1 MKLFLL
7 TVIFIISI
15 HKNFSR
21 DFCKEYCPDCC
32 DCCKEK
38 GEEESEEESEED
50 IIHGKN
56 NFKNNWDTSN
66 KANIEDNLEGEINEL
81 KTESNAFKYLKI
93 QEAIDVYNED
103 NNNKILRKNN
113 LRNKIILYKN
123 LVGIEGF
130 NDEDIEKYVDSKD
143 YNSKQGGGGRYDF
156 KSVMKLFKSG
166 FKKNNPLIPTKKFF
180 KYFYHPEYLGTNFKL
195 WKEPISE
202 YLLQNSKIFGYIQLS
217 QTECDNDNV
226 GEMYSAANNILTNYF
241 KKYYS
246 YFIDFY
252 KVKLHQIYK
261 WLDDNQKIANL
272 DDPENIYTLLDIIT
286 KQRVGSCKNEA
297 ENIIS
302 SMYSAI
308 ISFINKKLKIDDIE
322 IFTYSILS
330 DFRQTVAK
338 DVVNT
343 MISQPNKDNCLKS
356 KTNNDKIDVD
366 SAQEKANIIR
376 IYLNSFLNTNIGFSQ
391 VMSYLSFFDK
401 AVEQAN
407 KFLKDFFN
415 FGRLFEIILQY
426 TKQAQANGSINNF
439 IEEIEKFEVIYSDI
453 CAITEIPEVKEQI
466 ARKIKVL
473 KIETIDNEFSKKSFE
488 ERLYLYLEKDNNE
501 DLRNWKNNNSQKPLK
516 ELIEICK
523 NYFDEGN
530 FGCYFY
536 LPELTEFYFN
546 KDLDNIINYFTYIL
560 FPLYLLKEG
569 YIKIKS

>member
-1 MKLFLL
+1 MIKNSIYKNYLVIIFLGFSNN
-7 TVIFIISI
+7 I
-15 HKNFSR
+15 FSR
-21 DFCKEYCPDCC
+21 NYCPDCC

-38 GEEESEEESEED
+38 GEEESEEE
-50 IIHGKN
+50 IILKKN
-56 NFKNNWDTSN
+56 NFKYNWDISKY
-66 KANIEDNLEGEINEL
+66 KANIEDNLEEEINKL
-81 KTESNAFKYLKI
+81 NTESNAFKYLKI
-93 QEAIDVYNED
+93 AEAIDVYND
-103 NNNKILRKNN
+103 VTNNKILRDNN
-113 LRNKIILYKN
+113 LRNKIDQYKTLN
-123 LVGIEGF
+123 ID
-130 NDEDIEKYVDSKD
+130 DELLKKYVDDKD
-143 YNSKQGGGGRYDF
+143 YNNNNNMGCKYDF
-156 KSVMKLFKSG
+156 EGIMDLFKESLE
-166 FKKNNPLIPTKKFF
+166 NNKQLIPTENFF
-180 KYFYHPEYLGTNFKL
+180 KYFYHPEYLGTNFNLGEK
-195 WKEPISE
+195 PISE
-202 YLLQNSKIFGYIQLS
+202 YLVNNSKNFGYINLS
-217 QTECDNDNV
+217 KEEAKKDNLEGHYND
-226 GEMYSAANNILTNYF
+226 GNNILFNYF
-241 KKYYS
+241 EEHYNS
-246 YFIDFY
+246 FTNFY
-252 KVKLHQIYK
+252 KLKLHQIYR
-261 WLDDNQKIANL
+261 WLDDNQGNANL
-272 DDPENIYTLLDIIT
+272 NDPDNIYSILDIIA
-286 KQRVGSCKNEA
+286 KQRSGLCKNEA

-302 SMYSAI
+302 SMYSTI
-308 ISFINKKLKIDDIE
+308 ISFINKNIKIDDIE

-343 MISQPNKDNCLKS
+343 MISQPDNNNYIKDEKKATHIQENA
-356 KTNNDKIDVD
+356 DVI
-366 SAQEKANIIR
+366 KLF
-376 IYLNSFLNTNIGFSQ
+376 LNSFLNSNISYTQGFSFL
-391 VMSYLSFFDK
+391 YFFDK

>member
-15 HKNFSR
+15 HKFFSR

-38 GEEESEEESEED
+38 GEEESEEESEEEN
-50 IIHGKN
+50 IHGKN
-56 NFKNNWDTSN
+56 KFEYN
-66 KANIEDNLEGEINEL
+66 KANIEDNLEEEIKKL
-81 KTESNAFKYLKI
+81 DKKSNAFKYLKI
-93 QEAIDVYNED
+93 KKAIKVYNDET
-103 NNNKILRKNN
+103 NNNILRKNN

-143 YNSKQGGGGRYDF
+143 YNRKQGGGGCYDF
-156 KSVMKLFKSG
+156 ESVRKLFKSSL
-166 FKKNNPLIPTKKFF
+166 KKNNPLIPTKKFF
-180 KYFYHPEYLGTNFKL
+180 KYFYHPEYLETNFDLELAPTCK
-195 WKEPISE
+195 
-202 YLLQNSKIFGYIQLS
+202 YLVDNSKKFGYINLS
-217 QTECDNDNV
+217 KEECDNDNV
-226 GEMYSAANNILTNYF
+226 GNLFSADNNILTNYF
-241 KKYYS
+241 KNYYS

-252 KVKLHQIYK
+252 KIKLHQIYK
-261 WLDDNQKIANL
+261 WLDDNQEIANL

-302 SMYSAI
+302 SSMYSTI
-308 ISFINKKLKIDDIE
+308 ISFINKNIKIDDIE

-376 IYLNSFLNTNIGFSQ
+376 IYLNSFLNTNISFSQ

-426 TKQAQANGSINNF
+426 TKQAQANVSIKRF
-439 IEEIEKFEVIYSDI
+439 IDEIKEIEVTYSDI

-466 ARKIKVL
+466 GRKIK
-473 KIETIDNEFSKKSFE
+473 KIDNESFKKSFK
-488 ERLYLYLEKDNNE
+488 ERLNLYLKKDNNDFLKE
-501 DLRNWKNNNSQKPLK
+501 WKNNNSQKPLK

-523 NYFDEGN
+523 QDYNEDVN
-530 FGCYFY
+530 DSCDHYFY

-546 KDLDNIINYFTYIL
+546 DDFDNIINYFTYIL
-560 FPLYLLKEG
+560 FPLYLLKEK

>member
-15 HKNFSR
+15 HKFFSR

-32 DCCKEK
+32 DCFKEK
-38 GEEESEEESEED
+38 EEEESEEESEEE
-50 IIHGKN
+50 ITHGEN
-56 NFKNNWDTSN
+56 NFKYNLDINKY
-66 KANIEDNLEGEINEL
+66 KANIEDNLEEEIKEL
-81 KTESNAFKYLKI
+81 NTESNAFKYLKI

-103 NNNKILRKNN
+103 NNNKILRDNN
-113 LRNKIILYKN
+113 LKNKIILYKN

-130 NDEDIEKYVDSKD
+130 CEEDIKEYVDSKD
-143 YNSKQGGGGRYDF
+143 YNKKQGGEGRYDF
-156 KSVMKLFKSG
+156 GSVMNLFKKSLE
-166 FKKNNPLIPTKKFF
+166 NNEQLIPTEKFF
-180 KYFYHPEYLGTNFKL
+180 KYFYHPEYLGTNFNL
-195 WKEPISE
+195 WEEPISK

-302 SMYSAI
+302 SMYSTI
-308 ISFINKKLKIDDIE
+308 ISFINKNIEIDDIE

-376 IYLNSFLNTNIGFSQ
+376 IYLNSFLNTNISFSQ

-407 KFLKDFFN
+407 KFLKEFFN

-426 TKQAQANGSINNF
+426 TKQADSNGSLNRF
-439 IEEIEKFEVIYSDI
+439 IEEIKEIEVTYSDI
-453 CAITEIPEVKEQI
+453 CAITEIPEVKDQI
-466 ARKIKVL
+466 ERKIKVI
-473 KIETIDNEFSKKSFE
+473 KNEVSKKSFE
-488 ERLYLYLEKDNNE
+488 ERLDLYLGKDKNK
-501 DLRNWKNNNSQKPLK
+501 DLRNWKNNNSKKPFK

-523 NYFDEGN
+523 NRFDEEN
-530 FGCYFY
+530 YDCYFY
-536 LPELTEFYFN
+536 LPELTAFYFN
-546 KDLDNIINYFTYIL
+546 KDPDNIINYFTYIL
-560 FPLYLLKEG
+560 FPLYLLKEN
-569 YIKIKS
+569 YIEIKN

>member
-15 HKNFSR
+15 HKFFSR

-32 DCCKEK
+32 DCFKEK
-38 GEEESEEESEED
+38 EEEESEEESEEE
-50 IIHGKN
+50 ITHGEN
-56 NFKNNWDTSN
+56 NFKYNLDINKY
-66 KANIEDNLEGEINEL
+66 KANIEDNLEEEIKEL
-81 KTESNAFKYLKI
+81 NTESNAFKYLKI

-103 NNNKILRKNN
+103 NNNKILRDNN
-113 LRNKIILYKN
+113 LKNKIILYKN

-130 NDEDIEKYVDSKD
+130 CEEDIKEYVDSKD
-143 YNSKQGGGGRYDF
+143 YNKKQGGEGRYDF
-156 KSVMKLFKSG
+156 GSVMNLFKKSLE
-166 FKKNNPLIPTKKFF
+166 NNEQLIPTEKFF
-180 KYFYHPEYLGTNFKL
+180 KYFYHPEYLGTNFNL
-195 WKEPISE
+195 WEEPISK

-302 SMYSAI
+302 SMYSTI
-308 ISFINKKLKIDDIE
+308 ISFINKNIEIDDIE

-376 IYLNSFLNTNIGFSQ
+376 IYLNSFLNTNISFSQ

-407 KFLKDFFN
+407 KFLKEFFN

-426 TKQAQANGSINNF
+426 TKQAQSNEILNNF
-439 IEEIEKFEVIYSDI
+439 INKIENIKVSYSDI
-453 CAITEIPEVKEQI
+453 CAITEIPEVKDQI
-466 ARKIKVL
+466 KRKIEVIK
-473 KIETIDNEFSKKSFE
+473 NEVSKKSFE
-488 ERLYLYLEKDNNE
+488 ERLNEYLNIDNN
-501 DLRNWKNNNSQKPLK
+501 DILRNWKNNNSKKPFK
-516 ELIEICK
+516 ELIKICK
-523 NYFDEGN
+523 NRYNKEDFD
-530 FGCYFY
+530 CYFY
-536 LPELTEFYFN
+536 LPELTKFCFN
-546 KDLDNIINYFTYIL
+546 KDENNIINYFTYIL
-560 FPLYLLKEG
+560 FPLYLLKEN
-569 YIKIKS
+569 YIEIKN

>member
-15 HKNFSR
+15 HKFFSR

-38 GEEESEEESEED
+38 GEEESEEESEEEN
-50 IIHGKN
+50 IHGKN
-56 NFKNNWDTSN
+56 KFEYN
-66 KANIEDNLEGEINEL
+66 KANIEDNLEEEIKKL
-81 KTESNAFKYLKI
+81 DKKSNAFKYLKI
-93 QEAIDVYNED
+93 KKAIKVYNDET
-103 NNNKILRKNN
+103 NNNILRKNN

-143 YNSKQGGGGRYDF
+143 YNRKQGGGGCYDF
-156 KSVMKLFKSG
+156 ESVRKLFKSSL
-166 FKKNNPLIPTKKFF
+166 KKNNPLIPTKKFF
-180 KYFYHPEYLGTNFKL
+180 KYFYHPEYLETNFDL
-195 WKEPISE
+195 WKKPISK
-202 YLLQNSKIFGYIQLS
+202 YLDDNSKKFGYINLS
-217 QTECDNDNV
+217 KEECDNDNV
-226 GEMYSAANNILTNYF
+226 GNLFSADNNILTNYF
-241 KKYYS
+241 KNYYS

-252 KVKLHQIYK
+252 KIKLHQIYK
-261 WLDDNQKIANL
+261 WLDDNQEIANL

-302 SMYSAI
+302 SMYSTI
-308 ISFINKKLKIDDIE
+308 ISFINKNIKIDDIE

-376 IYLNSFLNTNIGFSQ
+376 IYLNSFLNTNIGFTQ
-391 VMSYLSFFDK
+391 HMSRLSFFDK

-407 KFLKDFFN
+407 AFLKEFFN

-426 TKQAQANGSINNF
+426 TKQADSNGSLNNF
-439 IEEIEKFEVIYSDI
+439 IEEIEKFEVTYSDI
-453 CAITEIPEVKEQI
+453 CAITEIPEVKDQI
-466 ARKIKVL
+466 ERKIKVI
-473 KIETIDNEFSKKSFE
+473 KNEVSKKSFE
-488 ERLYLYLEKDNNE
+488 ERLNEYLNIDNN
-501 DLRNWKNNNSQKPLK
+501 DILRNWKENNSKKSFK

-523 NYFDEGN
+523 NRCNEGN
-530 FGCYFY
+530 YDCYFY
-536 LPELTEFYFN
+536 LPELTAFYFN
-546 KDLDNIINYFTYIL
+546 NDPDNIINYFTYIL
-560 FPLYLLKEG
+560 FPLYLLKEK